1 MRFRLAFSGEI
12 RRWVRMLLWRSCGLW
27 LRLRSRPQGAKGLG
41 EHLRFHA
48 VRRIEV
54 VPVWELFECEVGE
67 RPPETLS
74 DLAVLVRVAQPT
86 QGEVHGPVRPSQH

>member
-1 MRFRLAFSGEI
+1 VPLS
-12 RRWVRMLLWRSCGLW
+12 RSCS
-27 LRLRSRPQGAKGLG
+27 LRLRFRSRPQGTKRSGERLG
-41 EHLRFHA
+41 FHA

-74 DLAVLVRVAQPT
+74 DLAVLVRVA
-86 QGEVHGPVRPSQH
+86 